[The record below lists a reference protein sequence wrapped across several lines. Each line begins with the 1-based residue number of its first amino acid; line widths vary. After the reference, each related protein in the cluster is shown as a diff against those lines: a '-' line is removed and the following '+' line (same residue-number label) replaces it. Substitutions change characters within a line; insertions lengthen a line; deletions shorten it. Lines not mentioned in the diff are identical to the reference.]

1 MKNRGTGKKWKKLR
15 VLNSEKCD
23 EIGRNV
29 CTFITNIR
37 VTAKGKRENI
47 FFILCICINIFFF
60 LEGAGWRDARVYTF
74 VSRLN
79 VLTKFVKRQ
88 HGDFS
93 FFFFFFV
100 FKKLVSEISARWKD
114 LSGIYNT
121 GSIQKS
127 NWLTSF
133 PVEFSIFPPK
143 SNFDIRSRSII
154 IITMIRKL

>member
-1 MKNRGTGKKWKKLR
+1 MEKVAGVKQRKMWRDREKRLHVYNEYSRYCERKAGKH
-15 VLNSEKCD
+15 
-23 EIGRNV
+23 
-29 CTFITNIR
+29 
-37 VTAKGKRENI
+37 
-47 FFILCICINIFFF
+47 FFHFMYMYKYIFFF
-60 LEGAGWRDARVYTF
+60 GR
-74 VSRLN
+74 SRMTRRSRIY
-79 VLTKFVKRQ
+79 VRFAIERIDKICQTSTRRF
-88 HGDFS
+88 F

>member
-1 MKNRGTGKKWKKLR
+1 MEKVAGVKQRKMWRDREKRLHVYNEYSRYCERKAGKH
-15 VLNSEKCD
+15 
-23 EIGRNV
+23 
-29 CTFITNIR
+29 
-37 VTAKGKRENI
+37 
-47 FFILCICINIFFF
+47 FFHFMYMYKYIFFF
-60 LEGAGWRDARVYTF
+60 GRSRMTRRSRIYVR
-74 VSRLN
+74 SRLN

-154 IITMIRKL
+154 IITTIRKL

>member
-1 MKNRGTGKKWKKLR
+1 MEKVAGVKQRKMWRDREKRLHVYNEYSRYCERKAGKH
-15 VLNSEKCD
+15 
-23 EIGRNV
+23 
-29 CTFITNIR
+29 
-37 VTAKGKRENI
+37 
-47 FFILCICINIFFF
+47 FFHFMYMYKYIFFF
-60 LEGAGWRDARVYTF
+60 GR
-74 VSRLN
+74 SRMTRRSRIY
-79 VLTKFVKRQ
+79 VRFAIERIDKICQTSTRRF
-88 HGDFS
+88 F

-154 IITMIRKL
+154 IITTIRKL